1 MKMANLCGQVGELTL
16 QVQITRKETG
26 KVEEYTLTAPIDAEQ
41 EKQLFKETDN
51 GRNSLDS
58 K

>member
-1 MKMANLCGQVGELTL
+1 MSALSGQVGELTM

-26 KVEEYTLTAPIDAEQ
+26 NVEEYTLTAPIDAEQ
-41 EKQLFKETDN
+41 EKQLFKEHSDDC
-51 GRNSLDS
+51 NSLDS

>member
-1 MKMANLCGQVGELTL
+1 MANLCGQVGELTL

>member
-1 MKMANLCGQVGELTL
+1 MSSLTGQVGELTM

-26 KVEEYTLTAPIDAEQ
+26 KVEEYTLTSPIDAEQ
-41 EKQLFKETDN
+41 EAQLLKENDL